1 VSGALREI
9 YRLVTECPLPI
20 TLRRPYRDQLVD
32 MAWEVVMPDTEI
44 TPDIEERDVE
54 VVVPAAE
61 QLTTEEIQQVV
72 GAKNVMGT
80 CSG

>member
-1 VSGALREI
+1 MATVASGQVS
-9 YRLVTECPLPI
+9 TEASA
-20 TLRRPYRDQLVD
+20 TAESVRD
-32 MAWEVVMPDTEI
+32 I
-44 TPDIEERDVE
+44 DVE

-61 QLTTEEIQQVV
+61 KLNQDQIRNLV

>member
-1 VSGALREI
+1 
-9 YRLVTECPLPI
+9 
-20 TLRRPYRDQLVD
+20 
-32 MAWEVVMPDTEI
+32 MPDTEI
-44 TPDIEERDVE
+44 TPDMEERDVE

-61 QLTTEEIQQVV
+61 QLTIEEIQQVV

>member
-1 VSGALREI
+1 
-9 YRLVTECPLPI
+9 
-20 TLRRPYRDQLVD
+20 
-32 MAWEVVMPDTEI
+32 MAWEVVMADTEI
-44 TPDIEERDVE
+44 TPDIKERDVE